1 MGWPYTQNHKPWHT
15 AVSAACNHT
24 ATIISQGG
32 KLSSSW
38 HVNVSRSDLFSRV
51 SFWTPGMDWH
61 HRPPCHACKL
71 CWNGVWIQRHALFCV
86 CTLYYCYI
94 REAWPRVVKK
104 SCSNRLIM
112 NSKRLL
118 NSHQRHKFLTAEASR
133 DIVKFRSSDTVFPGG
148 FQEVYFTADAMLFRQ
163 NTRKAGN
170 NAVEMSQAFHD
181 IALFECFTDLNLF
194 KYAFNVI

>member
-71 CWNGVWIQRHALFCV
+71 WWNGVWIQRHALFCV
-86 CTLYYCYI
+86 CTLYYCYLGV
-94 REAWPRVVKK
+94 AWPGGWDADLLALLEPLTSRN
-104 SCSNRLIM
+104 NR
-112 NSKRLL
+112 
-118 NSHQRHKFLTAEASR
+118 
-133 DIVKFRSSDTVFPGG
+133 FPGILQLVKPLP
-148 FQEVYFTADAMLFRQ
+148 FHISEPYKRYHFRAELPHKDHYRNYRGGGEIQ
-163 NTRKAGN
+163 ILLLRKCMN
-170 NAVEMSQAFHD
+170 
-181 IALFECFTDLNLF
+181 
-194 KYAFNVI
+194 

>member
-71 CWNGVWIQRHALFCV
+71 WWNGVWIQRHALFCV

-94 REAWPRVVKK
+94 REAWPRAVRKFL
-104 SCSNRLIM
+104 SSRLIM
-112 NSKRLL
+112 NSRRLL
-118 NSHQRHKFLTAEASR
+118 NSHRRHKFLRAEASR
-133 DIVKFRSSDTVFPGG
+133 DIVKFRSLEMVFPGV
-148 FQEVYFTADAMLFRQ
+148 FKRYFSPRTPCRLVRMYADGQRCRRNVPGVPRHRTVRM
-163 NTRKAGN
+163 
-170 NAVEMSQAFHD
+170 FHRS
-181 IALFECFTDLNLF
+181 
-194 KYAFNVI
+194 KPV